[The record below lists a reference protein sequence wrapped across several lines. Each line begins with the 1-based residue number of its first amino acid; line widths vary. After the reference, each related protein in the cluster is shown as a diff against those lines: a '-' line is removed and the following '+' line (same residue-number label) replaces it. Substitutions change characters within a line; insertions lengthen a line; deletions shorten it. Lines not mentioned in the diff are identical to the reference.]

1 MCRRSAIVPRLW
13 RFQIG
18 EVAIHRLGFAFASLL
33 VLAVAAPAL
42 AEEEQA
48 SNVPQVSLSDL
59 DLNTPSGVDTALN
72 RMRRAS
78 RDDCGIDDQRNIDI
92 GIYAIMSACVRDDTA
107 SQVQRVGN
115 ELLHARYVE
124 RGGAGARD
132 WR

>member
-1 MCRRSAIVPRLW
+1 M
-13 RFQIG
+13 
-18 EVAIHRLGFAFASLL
+18 HRLGFAFASLL

-115 ELLHARYVE
+115 ELLRARYVE